1 MLWGAQNVSWLRF
14 ACCTG
19 LRELDAQHAVRR
31 LWAIHGL
38 FHIHA
43 LRKPNPRF
51 AQVIHGLSGQ
61 SMDIADPRFAQD
73 NPWMVPIHG
82 LRRTYI

>member
-1 MLWGAQNVSWLRF
+1 M
-14 ACCTG
+14 
-19 LRELDAQHAVRR
+19 
-31 LWAIHGL
+31 IHGL

-43 LRKPNPRF
+43 LCKPNPRF

-61 SMDIADPRFAQD
+61 SMDVADPRLAQD

-82 LRRTYI
+82 LRRTNTLNDTGVTYAFAHTSPFLRLKAR

>member
-1 MLWGAQNVSWLRF
+1 M
-14 ACCTG
+14 
-19 LRELDAQHAVRR
+19 
-31 LWAIHGL
+31 IHGL
-38 FHIHA
+38 LHIHA

-73 NPWMVPIHG
+73 IPWMVPIHG
-82 LRRTYI
+82 LRRAYTAVRFATFLHQASCSSSDMRMRGQLLCNCT